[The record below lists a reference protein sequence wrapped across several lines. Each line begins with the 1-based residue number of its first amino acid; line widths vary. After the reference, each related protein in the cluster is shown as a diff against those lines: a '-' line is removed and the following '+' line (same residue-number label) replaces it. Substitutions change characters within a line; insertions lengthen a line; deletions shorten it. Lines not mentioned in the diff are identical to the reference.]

1 MVQRRIVQC
10 IGDASNETVRRVVA
24 ETKILSMLTMSEVER
39 NRLSDD
45 FSHGSSPCA
54 GQELQLP
61 IIFLGKSQI
70 GNPISRH
77 GNIKISSFV
86 FPVKVAPGSG
96 CIRK

>member
-45 FSHGSSPCA
+45 FSHGSSPRA

-61 IIFLGKSQI
+61 IVFLGESQI
-70 GNPISRH
+70 GYTISH
-77 GNIKISSFV
+77 IGDIKISLFV
-86 FPVKVAPGSG
+86 FLVKIAPGRA
-96 CIRK
+96 CKRK